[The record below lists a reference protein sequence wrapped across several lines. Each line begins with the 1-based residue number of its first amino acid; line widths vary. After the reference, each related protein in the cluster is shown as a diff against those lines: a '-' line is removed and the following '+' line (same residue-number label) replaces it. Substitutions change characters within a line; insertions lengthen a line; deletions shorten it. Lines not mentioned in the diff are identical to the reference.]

1 MRRKPLNNNPNS
13 MHMIMENFRR
23 FQNVL
28 DDMGGPADNKVYLFE
43 SNNSVPTVVLLDEI
57 ERKFDS
63 KKLTEKQLESILEKS
78 WLYEVQEFN
87 RIYKAS
93 LLKEQEVPSPGI
105 VNKLSNIVNKGVNM
119 FGRFVKK
126 AKNVVWKV
134 MSWIFKLVVK
144 FKTKFPTLFKIVV
157 AGLVILALVAIATI
171 VVNYLEK
178 LRNKSEAAGD
188 QPLCTQAIG
197 AVTEVEGKCIV
208 AGEVLSEGDYQRAMG
223 FLEEAKGGVDK
234 AEAQAYTQAQAS
246 LTACYNAA
254 KRGEVVDLNDF
265 RAVFEYGDTASLAA
279 VKVMREQKQ
288 EYIDAVQTAKQAKA
302 DWEAAGEPAMGYGE
316 IKPEEQKA
324 LEDAYDNTDQIYARL
339 DGYKQSYEQAK
350 AKAEGH
356 IEWFESGKVGDHPE
370 FGAAGAGA
378 EAAMNATETASMFEK
393 IFKYPIGDQVPPQI
407 EVLSDED
414 ILEGVK
420 ALMEKRPNPHG
431 PTGYIP
437 YVQKLTQALRNAGR
451 DDLIPKVVEIAR

>member
-1 MRRKPLNNNPNS
+1 

-178 LRNKSEAAGD
+178 LRNK
-188 QPLCTQAIG
+188 LCFITIITSIFLLHLRLKLLQVGIHHHSMLMLYLH
-197 AVTEVEGKCIV
+197 
-208 AGEVLSEGDYQRAMG
+208 VL
-223 FLEEAKGGVDK
+223 
-234 AEAQAYTQAQAS
+234 
-246 LTACYNAA
+246 
-254 KRGEVVDLNDF
+254 
-265 RAVFEYGDTASLAA
+265 
-279 VKVMREQKQ
+279 
-288 EYIDAVQTAKQAKA
+288 
-302 DWEAAGEPAMGYGE
+302 
-316 IKPEEQKA
+316 
-324 LEDAYDNTDQIYARL
+324 
-339 DGYKQSYEQAK
+339 
-350 AKAEGH
+350 
-356 IEWFESGKVGDHPE
+356 
-370 FGAAGAGA
+370 
-378 EAAMNATETASMFEK
+378 
-393 IFKYPIGDQVPPQI
+393 
-407 EVLSDED
+407 
-414 ILEGVK
+414 
-420 ALMEKRPNPHG
+420 
-431 PTGYIP
+431 
-437 YVQKLTQALRNAGR
+437 
-451 DDLIPKVVEIAR
+451 